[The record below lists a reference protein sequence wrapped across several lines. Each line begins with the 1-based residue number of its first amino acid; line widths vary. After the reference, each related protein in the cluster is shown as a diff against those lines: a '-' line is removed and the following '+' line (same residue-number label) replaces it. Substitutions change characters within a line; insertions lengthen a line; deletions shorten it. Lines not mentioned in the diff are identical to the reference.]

1 MINENI
7 AKGKWNEFKGK
18 IQKAWGNLTDDE
30 LESSKG
36 DVTSLSGMIQKK
48 YGIAQ
53 EEARTKLNEMA
64 ASFGEKD
71 KDQKRQDNLRH

>member
-7 AKGKWNEFKGK
+7 AKGKWNELKGK

-36 DVTSLSGMIQKK
+36 DVNSLSGMIQKK

-53 EEARTKLNEMA
+53 EEARTKLNEMVS
-64 ASFGEKD
+64 SFGEKNED
-71 KDQKRQDNLRH
+71 ETPKDEIRH

>member
-7 AKGKWNEFKGK
+7 AKGNWKEFKGK
-18 IQKAWGNLTDDE
+18 IQKAWGNLSEDE

-36 DVTSLSGMIQKK
+36 DLNSLSGMIQKK

-53 EEARTKLNEMA
+53 EEARRKLNDLVA
-64 ASFGEKD
+64 GFGDKEKRD
-71 KDQKRQDNLRH
+71 KKLH